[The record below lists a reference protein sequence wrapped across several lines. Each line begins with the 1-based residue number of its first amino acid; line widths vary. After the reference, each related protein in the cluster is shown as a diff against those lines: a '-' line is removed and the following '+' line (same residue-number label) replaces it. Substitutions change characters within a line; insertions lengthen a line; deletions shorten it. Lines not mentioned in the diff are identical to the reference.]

1 MISSEFQTNDNRYR
15 PLNDNNLII
24 QKICATKKYE
34 ESSVLIDWIEEA
46 IMKRSIRI
54 SLTLALIL
62 LFTLP
67 ASAHF
72 GMVIPSDNMIMQKDP
87 RTVNLVLSFSHP
99 MEMIGMELVK
109 PRVFDVFINGKNKN
123 LLNHLKQTRVMEY
136 PAWQIDYRVKRPGVY
151 MFFMEPQPYWE
162 SAEDVFII
170 HYTKTVVTAFGD
182 DDGWDQEI
190 GLKTEIVPLS
200 KPYGLYAGNVFQGI
214 VKLDGRPVPYAEVEI
229 EYYNED
235 KRSAAPTDYMI
246 TQTIKADGAGVFTYA
261 VPRSGWWGFAALH
274 EADFKLKLKSG
285 EEKGVEIGAVIWVKF
300 ENWKEQ

>member
-1 MISSEFQTNDNRYR
+1 
-15 PLNDNNLII
+15 
-24 QKICATKKYE
+24 
-34 ESSVLIDWIEEA
+34 
-46 IMKRSIRI
+46 MKRSIRT
-54 SLTLALIL
+54 SLTVALIL

-72 GMVIPSDNMIMQKDP
+72 GMVIPSDNMVMQKDP

-109 PRVFDVFINGKNKN
+109 PRVFNVFINGNHKS
-123 LLNHLKQTRVMEY
+123 LLDNLKQTQVMGY
-136 PAWQIDYRVKRPGVY
+136 PAWRLGYRVKRPGVY
-151 MFFMEPQPYWE
+151 MFYMEPQPYWE
-162 SAEDVFII
+162 LAEDVFII

-182 DDGWDQEI
+182 DEGWDQEL

-200 KPYGLYAGNVFQGI
+200 KPYGLYAGNVFQGL
-214 VKLDGRPVPYAEVEI
+214 VKLYGRPVPHAEVEI

-235 KRSAAPTDYMI
+235 KRAAAPTDYMI

-261 VPRSGWWGFAALH
+261 VPRSGWWGFAALN